1 MAALSENVRKILELR
16 EFRRHIRY
24 IARDDCISA
33 SWIPPLFRKDPF
45 NKMNDRA
52 AQEQYRLMDLLTDA
66 EFEQLYSEL
75 YKRDNNLVER
85 APENAD

>member
-24 IARDDCISA
+24 IASDDCISA
-33 SWIPPLFRKDPF
+33 SWITQMFRKDPF

-66 EFEQLYSEL
+66 EFEQLYNEL
-75 YKRDNNLVER
+75 YKRDNNLEER
-85 APENAD
+85 APENED